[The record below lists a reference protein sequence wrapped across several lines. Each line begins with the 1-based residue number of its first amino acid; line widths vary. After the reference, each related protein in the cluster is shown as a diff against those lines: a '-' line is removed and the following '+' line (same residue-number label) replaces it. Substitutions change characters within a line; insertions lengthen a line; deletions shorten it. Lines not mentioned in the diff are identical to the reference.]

1 MHACMHACPCVQYL
15 YLHVNYPYADRLK
28 ESRSSQPAN
37 EEGRQAIKV
46 HAYAMVRKIANIGA
60 YTLLGVPY
68 CKSSIMGPQTLF

>member
-1 MHACMHACPCVQYL
+1 MHACMLVCVCNICIC
-15 YLHVNYPYADRLK
+15 NYPHADRLK

-68 CKSSIMGPQTLF
+68 CKSSILGLQTLF